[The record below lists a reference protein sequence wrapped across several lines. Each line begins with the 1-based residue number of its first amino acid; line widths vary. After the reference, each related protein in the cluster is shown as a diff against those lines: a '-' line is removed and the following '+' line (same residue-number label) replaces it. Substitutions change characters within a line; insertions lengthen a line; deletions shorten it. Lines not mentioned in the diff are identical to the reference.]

1 VDRRI
6 KGGEV
11 MNEYRISYYLRDMY
25 HTYIMEAKNE
35 AEAITRAVNRLPEGS
50 KEIMHHFSIEKYVQ
64 KWN

>member
-1 VDRRI
+1 
-6 KGGEV
+6 

-35 AEAITRAVNRLPEGS
+35 AEAILKAVNRLPEGS